1 MLAITSQMTA
11 FLRLD
16 GDDWSA
22 FSAMGSNEI
31 VAPAF
36 EIPSSVFNDGH
47 EITALIDENVIS
59 ACFEP
64 EPAAS

>member
-11 FLRLD
+11 FLRLE

-22 FSAMGSNEI
+22 FSAMGSDE
-31 VAPAF
+31 VLAPAL

-47 EITALIDENVIS
+47 EITALIDENVI
-59 ACFEP
+59 AAGFEP
-64 EPAAS
+64 QTAAS